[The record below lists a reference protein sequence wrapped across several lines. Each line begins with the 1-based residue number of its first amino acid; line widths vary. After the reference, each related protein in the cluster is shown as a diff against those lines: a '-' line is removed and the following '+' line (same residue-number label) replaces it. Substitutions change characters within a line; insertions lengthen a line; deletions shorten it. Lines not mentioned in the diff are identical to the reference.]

1 MRIRQVRPEF
11 FTDPLTAHLSAA
23 VQVTYIGLWCVA
35 DDAGWLVW
43 DVPQVGALLYPY
55 KSVRVRERLIESAAE
70 VLTEAG
76 RLTIYDCRCALVPK
90 LEDHQKIGG
99 NKSFPVRDKHL
110 VHTRTDKSARNGR
123 VGNVTVGNGTSPA
136 RAPDGAAGDLGERLL
151 VHGVDPALVGR
162 PS

>member
-11 FTDPLTAHLSAA
+11 FTDPLTAHLPAA
-23 VQVTYIGLWCVA
+23 IQVTYIGLWCVA
-35 DDAGWLVW
+35 DDAGWLIW
-43 DVPQVGALLYPY
+43 DVPQIGALLYPY
-55 KSVRVRERLIESAAE
+55 KSVRVREALVVRAAE
-70 VLTEAG
+70 VLTEGG
-76 RLTIYDCRCALVPK
+76 RLVLHDCRCALIPK

-123 VGNVTVGNGTSPA
+123 VGNVTVGDVIAPA
-136 RAPDGAAGDLGERLL
+136 PEGGAGAPSLKERVAA
-151 VHGVDPALVGR
+151 HGYDPR